1 MKIRPEIESDRNTVY
16 AINVAAF
23 ESNEEADLV
32 DRLRDQAGFF
42 ISLVAEQGGE
52 IVGHIMLSPAS
63 LPANP
68 DTPAIGLGPM
78 AVTPAN
84 QGQGIG
90 SALVRA
96 GLEQCRQQ
104 GFQAAFVLGHPDYY
118 PRFGFVP
125 ASRFGIE
132 SVYDVPDEVFMA
144 MELLPSSLTNKA
156 GKMYYHPIF
165 DEL

>member
-23 ESNEEADLV
+23 ESNGEADLV
-32 DRLRDQAGFF
+32 DRLRDQADFF

-52 IVGHIMLSPAS
+52 IVGHIMFSPAM

-104 GFQAAFVLGHPDYY
+104 GFQAAFVLGHPHYY

-132 SVYDVPDEVFMA
+132 SVYEVPDEVFMA
-144 MELLPSSLTNKA
+144 MELLPGSLTDKA
-156 GKMYYHPIF
+156 GEMHYHPAF